1 MKSIRILL
9 SVTEGSPELYAAL
22 TTIPSRLRAE
32 RVRALATI
40 GVAAMTGGKNSFY
53 QTDPEKSGD
62 PSQPSN
68 QDSGSSVGKAQ
79 AIAKRL
85 GGGL

>member
-9 SVTEGSPELYAAL
+9 SVTEGSPELYATL
-22 TTIPSRLRAE
+22 ISVPSRLRAE

-40 GVAAMTGGKNSFY
+40 GVAAMSGGMPTSD
-53 QTDPEKSGD
+53 QDS
-62 PSQPSN
+62 SSRRAQPSHTEPEFSL
-68 QDSGSSVGKAQ
+68 DKVQ
-79 AIAKRL
+79 AMAKRL

>member
-22 TTIPSRLRAE
+22 TTIPPRLRAE

-40 GVAAMTGGKNSFY
+40 GVAAMAGGKSSLD
-53 QTDPEKSGD
+53 QTAHEKSGNG
-62 PSQPSN
+62 PQPSN
-68 QDSGSSVGKAQ
+68 QESNLSLGKAQ

>member
-22 TTIPSRLRAE
+22 TTIPPRLRAE

-40 GVAAMTGGKNSFY
+40 GVAAITGGKSSFD
-53 QTDPEKSGD
+53 QTAPEKSGET
-62 PSQPSN
+62 PQPSN
-68 QDSGSSVGKAQ
+68 QDSHSSLGKAQ

>member
-1 MKSIRILL
+1 MSIRILL

-22 TTIPSRLRAE
+22 NTIPPRLRAE

-40 GVAAMTGGKNSFY
+40 GVAAISGDKNSS
-53 QTDPEKSGD
+53 DPAASEKVIEKPL
-62 PSQPSN
+62 PSK
-68 QDSGSSVGKAQ
+68 QDSDSTLGKAQ

>member
-40 GVAAMTGGKNSFY
+40 GVAAVTGGKNSFF
-53 QTDPEKSGD
+53 QTDHEKSGD
-62 PSQPSN
+62 PFKPSN
-68 QDSGSSVGKAQ
+68 QDSDSSVGKAQ

>member
-1 MKSIRILL
+1 VTSIRILL
-9 SVTEGSPELYAAL
+9 SVTEGSPELYADL
-22 TTIPSRLRAE
+22 ISVPSRLRAE

-40 GVAAMTGGKNSFY
+40 GVAAV
-53 QTDPEKSGD
+53 
-62 PSQPSN
+62 
-68 QDSGSSVGKAQ
+68 SGSMNTSDHDGSTQGARSSNPEADSSLSKVQ

>member
-1 MKSIRILL
+1 MTSIRILL
-9 SVTEGSPELYAAL
+9 SVTEGSPELYADL
-22 TTIPSRLRAE
+22 ISVPSRLRAE

-40 GVAAMTGGKNSFY
+40 GVAAVSGGINAIE
-53 QTDPEKSGD
+53 Q
-62 PSQPSN
+62 
-68 QDSGSSVGKAQ
+68 SGSSQGVRSSILDADSSLEKVQ

>member
-1 MKSIRILL
+1 MKAIRILL

-22 TTIPSRLRAE
+22 ISVPTRLRAE

-40 GVAAMTGGKNSFY
+40 GVAAISGGITASD
-53 QTDPEKSGD
+53 QPVSLEQA
-62 PSQPSN
+62 QPSTP
-68 QDSGSSVGKAQ
+68 DPDTSLGKVKAMV
-79 AIAKRL
+79 KRL

>member
-1 MKSIRILL
+1 M
-9 SVTEGSPELYAAL
+9 TEGSPELYADL
-22 TTIPSRLRAE
+22 ISVPSRLRAE

-40 GVAAMTGGKNSFY
+40 GVAAVSGGMNASDQNKSA
-53 QTDPEKSGD
+53 QGGRPSIPEA
-62 PSQPSN
+62 
-68 QDSGSSVGKAQ
+68 DSSLDKVQ

>member
-1 MKSIRILL
+1 MTSIRILL
-9 SVTEGSPELYAAL
+9 SVTVGSPELYADL
-22 TTIPSRLRAE
+22 ISVPSRLRAE

-40 GVAAMTGGKNSFY
+40 GVAAVTGGLITPDHGGSA
-53 QTDPEKSGD
+53 QRA
-62 PSQPSN
+62 QPSIPDAN
-68 QDSGSSVGKAQ
+68 SSMDKVQ

>member
-1 MKSIRILL
+1 MTSIRILL
-9 SVTEGSPELYAAL
+9 SVTEGSPELFADL
-22 TTIPSRLRAE
+22 LSVPSRLRAE

-40 GVAAMTGGKNSFY
+40 GVAAVSGGMNTSD
-53 QTDPEKSGD
+53 QGGSAQVRRSSTADD
-62 PSQPSN
+62 
-68 QDSGSSVGKAQ
+68 DSSLGKVQ

>member
-1 MKSIRILL
+1 MTSIRILL
-9 SVTEGSPELYAAL
+9 SVTEGSPELYADL
-22 TTIPSRLRAE
+22 ISVPSRLRAE

-40 GVAAMTGGKNSFY
+40 GVAAVSGGMNASDQSKSA
-53 QTDPEKSGD
+53 QGGRPSIPEA
-62 PSQPSN
+62 
-68 QDSGSSVGKAQ
+68 DSSLDKVQ